1 MAADQRHSRR
11 DETFSAYVTA
21 RYASLTRTAFLLT
34 GEHHAAEDLV
44 QIALARAYLAW
55 NRIRDGH
62 ATDAYVRRI
71 LVNEHTNVWRRA
83 WRRLEKSTAAPP
95 EQVELNL
102 TERDRELWDL
112 VRRLPAK
119 QRAAV
124 VLRYYEDL
132 SEAET
137 AEVLGCSV
145 SAVKSRTNRAIVN
158 LRSAF
163 FPPNDSAPKHFSVT
177 AERNVQ

>member
-1 MAADQRHSRR
+1 MADDRR
-11 DETFSAYVTA
+11 RSGGDETFSAYVAA
-21 RYASLTRTAFLLT
+21 RYAALTRIAFLLT
-34 GEHHAAEDLV
+34 GDHHAAEDLV
-44 QIALARAYLAW
+44 QAALARAYLAW
-55 NRIRDGH
+55 NRIRDEH

-83 WRRLEKSTAAPP
+83 WRHLETSTAAPP
-95 EQVELNL
+95 EPVALNL
-102 TERDRELWDL
+102 SERDRELWDL
-112 VRRLPAK
+112 VRRLPTK
-119 QRAAV
+119 QRAAL

-132 SEAET
+132 TEAET

-163 FPPNDSAPKHFSVT
+163 APPDDSALEQFPDI
-177 AERNVQ
+177 AERNVR

>member
-1 MAADQRHSRR
+1 MTDDQPRGRK
-11 DETFSAYVTA
+11 DETFDAYVAA
-21 RYASLTRTAFLLT
+21 RYAALTRTAFLLT
-34 GEHHAAEDLV
+34 GDHHAAEDLV
-44 QIALARAYLAW
+44 QAALARAYLAW
-55 NRIRDGH
+55 HRIRHEH

-71 LVNEHTNVWRRA
+71 LVNEHNNLWRRA
-83 WRRLEKSTAAPP
+83 WRRLETSTAAPP
-95 EQVELNL
+95 EPVAL
-102 TERDRELWDL
+102 TLTDRDRELWDL

-119 QRAAV
+119 QRAVV

-132 SEAET
+132 TEAET

-163 FPPNDSAPKHFSVT
+163 APPADSAQTQFRFV
-177 AERNVQ
+177 AERNLR